1 MQTRLISPLWNS
13 LALDRAGPA
22 SLQDQIVGYFRGAV
36 LSGRLKGGARVPSSR
51 ALAAEH
57 AVSRITAVQAYDRLV
72 AEGYLVA
79 RPGAGLFVAE
89 SVPDHHLMP
98 DPAAVRSA
106 RPQTQP
112 LEPPPRA
119 RARGLRDAPP
129 LPVIPPRP
137 HDILPLSVGIPALDQ
152 FPWDDW

>member
-1 MQTRLISPLWNS
+1 MQARLISPLWNS

-79 RPGAGLFVAE
+79 RAGAGLFVAE

-98 DPAAVRSA
+98 DPAAARAARAGAAPPPAA
-106 RPQTQP
+106 RPRA
-112 LEPPPRA
+112 LRNPPA
-119 RARGLRDAPP
+119 
-129 LPVIPPRP
+129 LPEIPPRP
-137 HDILPLSVGIPALDQ
+137 
-152 FPWDDW
+152 